1 MAGNFYN
8 NTKVNGNYWTE
19 DDIEAIEAGFDKLED
34 HTPANL
40 MADIIAGTTAVEYV
54 STTDSQTL
62 TNKTLTGMVLGDDYP
77 TILPSL
83 NLDFANA
90 RTLDPRITFTRNTGA
105 TYYDHKGRLSYAAAG
120 EARFNHD
127 PATLAS
133 KGLLIEEARTNLLTH
148 SEDFGLS
155 LIHI

>member
-34 HTPANL
+34 HTPTNL

-54 STTDSQTL
+54 STTDTQTL

-120 EARFNHD
+120 EGRLDHD

-133 KGLLIEEARTNLLTH
+133 EGFL
-148 SEDFGLS
+148 FGRRGR
-155 LIHI
+155 IC